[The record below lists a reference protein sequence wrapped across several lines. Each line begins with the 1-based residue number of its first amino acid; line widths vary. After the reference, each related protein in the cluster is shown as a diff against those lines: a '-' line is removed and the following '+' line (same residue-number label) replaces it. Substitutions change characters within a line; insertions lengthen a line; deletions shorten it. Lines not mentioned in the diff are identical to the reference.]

1 MKLGDKV
8 RFIHGKEQGQIVK
21 LIDQKQVEVEIEDG
35 FRIPVLKTE
44 LVVVASEEV
53 TLISGNEI
61 AAEEI
66 FQEKFNK

>member
-35 FRIPVLKTE
+35 FRIPVLKT
-44 LVVVASEEV
+44 
-53 TLISGNEI
+53 
-61 AAEEI
+61 
-66 FQEKFNK
+66 